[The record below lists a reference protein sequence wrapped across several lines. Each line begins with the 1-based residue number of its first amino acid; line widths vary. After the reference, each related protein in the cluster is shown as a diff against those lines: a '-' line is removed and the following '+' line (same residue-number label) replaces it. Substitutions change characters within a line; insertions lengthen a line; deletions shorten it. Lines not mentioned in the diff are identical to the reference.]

1 MRIVSN
7 APFDQSL
14 PSVVEV
20 SQLYIVAFT
29 CTKEIFLLIYIHL
42 IIIIRKVIKV
52 SRMVNL
58 KVPMKTSAIPH
69 YQCESLMHNGMHVIF
84 G

>member
-20 SQLYIVAFT
+20 SQLHIVAFT
-29 CTKEIFLLIYIHL
+29 CAEEIFLLMYIQNYIYYI
-42 IIIIRKVIKV
+42 
-52 SRMVNL
+52 
-58 KVPMKTSAIPH
+58 
-69 YQCESLMHNGMHVIF
+69 
-84 G
+84 